1 MNKKEAFLAQNGY
14 YLSAPTG
21 KSMHPFI
28 RGGRDLVTV
37 VLPTRPLRPLD
48 AVLYY
53 RSNGE
58 HVIHRIVGKKDG
70 VYLIRGDNCYYT
82 ERVPAEQVIGIVESV
97 LRNNKKKDRGGASA
111 LPSCGVALVCGVSVE
126 ICLVISAKGRKKSGT
141 FFKGKNK
148 VRWKNIIPS
157 VL

>member
-1 MNKKEAFLAQNGY
+1 MTEKEAFLAQNGY

-28 RGGRDLVTV
+28 RGGKDLVTV
-37 VLPTRPLRPLD
+37 VLPTRALRRLD

-82 ERVPAEQVIGIVESV
+82 ERVPSERVIGVVENI
-97 LRNNKKKDRGGASA
+97 LRNNEKKIDVEHHRLYRLAVWLWCAVYPLRYACSPVPRG
-111 LPSCGVALVCGVSVE
+111 V
-126 ICLVISAKGRKKSGT
+126 RKLRRILKERT
-141 FFKGKNK
+141 
-148 VRWKNIIPS
+148 R
-157 VL
+157 